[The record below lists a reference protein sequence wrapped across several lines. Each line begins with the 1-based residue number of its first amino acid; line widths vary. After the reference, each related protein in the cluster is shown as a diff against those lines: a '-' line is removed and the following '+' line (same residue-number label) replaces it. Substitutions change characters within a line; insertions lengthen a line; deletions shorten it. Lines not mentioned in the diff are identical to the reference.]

1 MMALGITFFVIL
13 QYIMPPPPEPPTITQ
28 ETAMNETYVPPE
40 GSAGQQ
46 TASAAG
52 TTISEAAIDFNP
64 QTEYSVK
71 VVRGEAV
78 PNGNGYEASFSS
90 VGGSMHTYRLLGY
103 YRLPAKEHNPG
114 DEVIL
119 LDRLA
124 TGRESLRV
132 DAVSFGSSRQQL
144 QTLGMGRLNYELIE
158 APADAN
164 ISPEPGADVTRGENR
179 LVFRAVLG
187 EWELVKTFTF
197 PTGEGS
203 PDFTINMNLE
213 WRNLAADS
221 RLLLYRLSG
230 PSGMI
235 PDDESANF
243 GMINF
248 LTARQPAASS
258 PSVEVERS
266 PLSEASNANRMSNPD
281 NRAGLAWV
289 GAKNRFFAAMMS
301 TGSEY
306 INNSNGGQRRAFVA
320 EPALMPRQP
329 DILENLKAQ
338 PKVNVGSG
346 ETPVF
351 EDASLSVEPGMIAA
365 GGSFKATYRFYGGP
379 ARDSL
384 MELSDPRFSGV
395 ISYTIS
401 YFDFI
406 SRWLVELLTFLD
418 RILGNYGLAI
428 IAVTLLVRL
437 IMHPLNRK
445 SFVSMNRMQKLA
457 PQMKALQQKYANDK
471 PKMQQEVSKLYKDN
485 NVSMV
490 GGCLPVFIQLPIFF
504 ALYGAFSQGFPIR
517 HAAFIPGWIN
527 DLSQPDSVY
536 NLGWTIPLLNSPH
549 ISILPILYLGLQY
562 FQMHFQPKSN
572 DPQQASQQRI
582 MKIMPLFFVFIF
594 YAMPAGLV
602 LYFAV
607 SALFG
612 VLENLWMRKIL
623 FPRLGLGDAPATA
636 GAQPVVAKAGAG
648 AVEVKTHAKKKKK
661 K

>member
-13 QYIMPPPPEPPTITQ
+13 QYVMPPPPEPPTVAPEPELSQ
-28 ETAMNETYVPPE
+28 TYIPPE
-40 GSAGQQ
+40 STAGQQ
-46 TASAAG
+46 PAASAAA
-52 TTISEAAIDFNP
+52 TISEIAAGFNP
-64 QTEYSVK
+64 QAEYAVT

-78 PNGNGYEASFSS
+78 PNGDGYEALFSS
-90 VGGSMHTYRLLGY
+90 VGGSLHTYRLLGY
-103 YRLPAKEHNPG
+103 YRLPGKEHNPG

-124 TGRESLRV
+124 AGRESLRI
-132 DAVSFGSSRQQL
+132 DAVSFGASRQEL

-158 APADAN
+158 APADAK
-164 ISPEPGADVTRGENR
+164 ISPPPGPDVKRSENR
-179 LVFRAVLG
+179 LVFRAVVG

-197 PTGEGS
+197 PVGEDS
-203 PDFTINMNLE
+203 AKFTINMNLE
-213 WRNLAADS
+213 WRNLSADS

-235 PDDESANF
+235 PDDESPNF

-248 LTARQPAASS
+248 LTARQPAASAL
-258 PSVEVERS
+258 SVEVERS
-266 PLSEASNANRMSNPD
+266 ALSEASKANRMSVPD

-289 GAKNRFFAAMMS
+289 GAKSRFFAALMS

-306 INNSNGGQRRAFVA
+306 INNSNGGQRRAFVP
-320 EPALMPRQP
+320 EPALMPKQP
-329 DILENLKAQ
+329 DIVEILKNQ
-338 PKVNVGSG
+338 PKVNVGGG

-365 GGSFKATYRFYGGP
+365 GGSFKANYRFYGGP
-379 ARDSL
+379 AEDGL
-384 MELSDPRFSGV
+384 MERADPRFSGV

-406 SRWLVELLTFLD
+406 SRYLVELLTFLD
-418 RILGNYGLAI
+418 RLLGNYGLAI

-457 PQMKALQQKYANDK
+457 PQMKALQQKYASDK

-562 FQMHFQPKSN
+562 FQMHFQPKSS

-594 YAMPAGLV
+594 YSMPAGLV

-612 VLENLWMRKIL
+612 VLENLWMRKVL
-623 FPRLGLGDAPATA
+623 FPRLGLGDDSTA
-636 GAQPVVAKAGAG
+636 VSGQPVAAKAGAG
-648 AVEVKTHAKKKKK
+648 AEVKANAKKKKK